1 MLDTYRHKVV
11 LIGDGAVGSSFAFS
25 LLQSTNEVDELVL
38 VDRTRSKAVGDAAD
52 LADITPLT
60 NPVKIYAGTYED
72 AADADVV
79 VITAGIPRKPG
90 ETRLDLVNKNTTI
103 LKSII
108 EPIVKSGFTGVFV
121 ISSNPVDILTTIAQR
136 ISGFPKERV
145 IGTGTS
151 LDSMRLRV
159 LLSKK
164 LHLSV
169 NVIDALML
177 GEHGDTSFAAFNEIT
192 IGGKALN
199 TITALSNTDKSEIE
213 KAVHEAGS
221 QIIANKGATFY
232 GIAKCL
238 SYITRAIIENRS
250 LVLPISAP
258 LDGQYGIKGL
268 YLGTPAII
276 NSQGIGQIV
285 EYPLTSD
292 EVKKMQQSAEAM
304 HQVLAKIEI

>member
-177 GEHGDTSFAAFNEIT
+177 GSI
-192 IGGKALN
+192 
-199 TITALSNTDKSEIE
+199 
-213 KAVHEAGS
+213 V
-221 QIIANKGATFY
+221 Q
-232 GIAKCL
+232 
-238 SYITRAIIENRS
+238 R
-250 LVLPISAP
+250 P
-258 LDGQYGIKGL
+258 
-268 YLGTPAII
+268 TP
-276 NSQGIGQIV
+276 
-285 EYPLTSD
+285 
-292 EVKKMQQSAEAM
+292 
-304 HQVLAKIEI
+304 